1 VCSTSAPVLALVEV
15 GGVLA
20 LAHPMGQQCEATS
33 KATGKRCRRRAI
45 GAPVCIM
52 HGGKAAQVRRKAEQ
66 RVVVAELEAKAAAE
80 TVLIRREP
88 EELILS
94 ALYDVD
100 QVLARIKADLH
111 GGVVNP
117 ILLELCGDWI
127 DRLGRLTKIIVDGEL
142 SEKLEKR
149 LGWLAEDRA
158 ATLWGHLAA
167 VVEASPLSAAQKVA
181 LWQSRFDGLRAIAD
195 GRAPFRL
202 SGDELRRFSDGL
214 LEAAAREREA
224 AEGIAWGK
232 VSSESD
238 SDVGELVLFPGSG
251 DGLVS

>member
-1 VCSTSAPVLALVEV
+1 V
-15 GGVLA
+15 A
-20 LAHPMGQQCEATS
+20 LAHPLGQQCEATAKS
-33 KATGKRCRRRAI
+33 TGRRCERRAI

-52 HGGKAAQVRRKAEQ
+52 HGGKAAQVRRKAEE
-66 RVVVAELEAKAAAE
+66 RVLVAELEAKAAAE

-111 GGVVNP
+111 GGMVNP
-117 ILLELCGDWI
+117 LLLELCGDWI

-149 LGWLAEDRA
+149 LGWMAEDRA

-167 VVEASPLSAAQKVA
+167 IVEASPLTAGQRWE
-181 LWQSRFDGLRAIAD
+181 LWQARFAGLELIRD
-195 GRAPFRL
+195 GRAPYRL
-202 SGDELRRFSDGL
+202 SNDEVHRFTTAL
-214 LEAAAREREA
+214 QVAAAREEA
-224 AEGIAWGK
+224 LAEGLPWGDSK
-232 VSSESD
+232 SD
-238 SDVGELVLFPGSG
+238 SDLDEV
-251 DGLVS
+251 DYGLVS